1 MKWLLSFGRISFRTR
16 TAQQDSLPAWLLYM
30 IRFVIAGDICSA
42 LSNFGGLPAQ
52 FRMISVFLH
61 LAVVETA
68 ACAIAYDAELR
79 GRIQRLSRR
88 RDTQADFA
96 KMLSEENGDVK
107 R

>member
-1 MKWLLSFGRISFRTR
+1 MSVW
-16 TAQQDSLPAWLLYM
+16 A
-30 IRFVIAGDICSA
+30 
-42 LSNFGGLPAQ
+42 NFGGLPAH
-52 FRMISVFLH
+52 FCTISVALH
-61 LAVVETA
+61 SSVVETA
-68 ACAIAYDAELR
+68 AFAIAYDAELR